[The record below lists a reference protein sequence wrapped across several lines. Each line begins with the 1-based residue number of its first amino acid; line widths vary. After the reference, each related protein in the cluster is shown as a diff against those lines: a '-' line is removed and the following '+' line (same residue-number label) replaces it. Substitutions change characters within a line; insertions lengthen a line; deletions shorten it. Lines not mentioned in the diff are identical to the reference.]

1 MSINIHT
8 VATPISASTSTAT
21 AALSQSSAK
30 YIRVVNGTTSLA
42 YVNAGATGVT
52 ATSANMAIGPSATE
66 IFERDPNADVAVAV
80 LLVAGTGIVSFSP
93 CAQATYGA

>member
-8 VATPISASTSTAT
+8 INTPISASTSTAT
-21 AALSQSSAK
+21 AALAQSSAK

-52 ATSANMAIGPSATE
+52 ATSANIAIAPSATE
-66 IFERDPNADVAVAV
+66 IFERNPDADVAVAV
-80 LLVAGTGIVSFSP
+80 LLVSGTGIVSFTP
-93 CAQATYGA
+93 CAQSAIGV